1 MVLLETLGPRTGL
14 FAFPPE
20 AIDGVM
26 GTFLIDDFQSQNLLL
41 ANYAE
46 LGAFNACMTDTVR
59 WPLLL
64 PPAMLPLVVYK
75 TNTIT
80 YTCGYHQGYVERR
93 SEYAF
98 LFTSD
103 CWKLREI
110 LHDEPLEQ
118 LIRDPLA
125 VRQRV
130 AESGWRQVGGDSR
143 SQDVFRDLSL
153 LLWYAKALLIAKP
166 EGARAELPDAVL
178 KLHRSLDLRQ
188 V

>member
-1 MVLLETLGPRTGL
+1 MVLLETLGPGTGL

-20 AIDGVM
+20 AIDSAM
-26 GTFLIDDFQSQNLLL
+26 GTFRIEDFQSQNLLL

-46 LGAFNACMTDTVR
+46 LGAFNACMADTVR
-59 WPLLL
+59 WPLRL
-64 PPAMLPLVVYK
+64 PPAMLPFVVYK

-80 YTCGYHQGYVERR
+80 YTCGYHQGYVDRR

-110 LHDEPLEQ
+110 LQDEPLER
-118 LIRDPLA
+118 LLRDPLA

-130 AESGWRQVGGDSR
+130 AESGWRQVAGDSR
-143 SQDVFRDLSL
+143 NQDVFRDLSL
-153 LLWYAKALLIAKP
+153 LLWYAKALLIANP
-166 EGARAELPDAVL
+166 EGARAELADAVMN
-178 KLHRSLDLRQ
+178 LHRRLDLPRA
-188 V
+188 